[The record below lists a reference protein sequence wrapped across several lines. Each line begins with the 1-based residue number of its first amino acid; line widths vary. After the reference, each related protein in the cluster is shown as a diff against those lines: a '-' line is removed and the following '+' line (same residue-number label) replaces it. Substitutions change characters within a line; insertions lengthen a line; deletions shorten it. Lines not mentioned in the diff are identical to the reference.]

1 VAAATKSVKQLRD
14 QEITMSALQASSL
27 HTSAAGM
34 TTADPRYESTFED
47 QHRHNILSDLA
58 SETGIV
64 DSSLLE
70 ELLRFEI
77 KPDLIRALDVSPLF
91 FMAWA
96 DGDMDVC
103 EDQFIHDYLRRLEAP
118 ISGASYRLVCHWF
131 NVPPAAEYLSAWQ
144 VYMRGKLP
152 TLAPAERSAMHHAL
166 VRLVTNLA
174 QCSGGF
180 LGFGSRISSA
190 EHAMLRKLETVFLET
205 H

>member
-1 VAAATKSVKQLRD
+1 
-14 QEITMSALQASSL
+14 MSALQASSP
-27 HTSAAGM
+27 HRSAAGM
-34 TTADPRYESTFED
+34 STADHLDNSTFED

-70 ELLRFEI
+70 ELLRYEI

-96 DGDMDVC
+96 DGDMDAC
-103 EDQFIHDYLRRLEAP
+103 EDQFIHDYLRRLELP
-118 ISGASYRLVCHWF
+118 VSGASYRLVCHWF
-131 NVPPAAEYLSAWQ
+131 NVSPAAEYFSAWQ
-144 VYMRGKLP
+144 VYLRGKLA
-152 TLAPAERSAMHHAL
+152 TLAPADRKIMHHEL
-166 VRLVTNLA
+166 VRLVINLA

-180 LGFGSRISSA
+180 LGFGSKISGA
-190 EHAMLRKLETVFLET
+190 ERAMLRKLEKVFFGT